1 MEAKIP
7 KEVKEIAKI
16 LIKHHYQA
24 YLVGGCVRDILI
36 GREPKDWD
44 VATSARP
51 EEIQNLFPDSIYE
64 NQFGTVLVK
73 ATRGT
78 TQTGTQNDAENFPR
92 KSASSPRESALNVV
106 EVQHS
111 DWKGNILINVIPI
124 K

>member
-44 VATSARP
+44 VATSTRP
-51 EEIQNLFPDSIYE
+51 EEIQNLFPTASMKINSALSSSRRHAE
-64 NQFGTVLVK
+64 LRRQV
-73 ATRGT
+73 RRT
-78 TQTGTQNDAENFPR
+78 TQKIFR
-92 KSASSPRESALNVV
+92 VSPRQVRVS
-106 EVQHS
+106 QR
-111 DWKGNILINVIPI
+111 
-124 K
+124 